1 MYPGSLADADC
12 IVVQGSN
19 MAENHPVAFRWVMQ
33 AKLKGAKI
41 IHIDPRFT
49 RTSAVADQYVPI
61 RAGADIAFLGGLIRY
76 VIENDRYFRD
86 YVVNYTNA
94 ATIINASYRDT
105 EDLDGVFSGLGE
117 YTGDPING
125 FLGQYDNASWQ
136 YSRTT
141 AGAQGEATSG
151 TAQTGEQPVPAG
163 QPGAPAA
170 LPTGPP
176 YEALVRSLVQPPVER
191 DPTLQDPRCVFQII
205 RRHYA
210 RYTPEADD
218 RRSGSA
224 PAAAREHGQTGR
236 RNHGAA
242 RPRDDSGINRRA
254 DALPQH
260 PRLHVGAKRAPP
272 ARLAAGLPAGRD
284 APNQLLG

>member
-1 MYPGSLADADC
+1 MMADK
-12 IVVQGSN
+12 
-19 MAENHPVAFRWVMQ
+19 HPVAFRWVKQ
-33 AKLKGAKI
+33 AKLKGAKL
-41 IHIDPRFT
+41 IHVDPRFT

-86 YVVNYTNA
+86 YVVTYTNA
-94 ATIINASYRDT
+94 ATIINGSYRDT

-163 QPGAPAA
+163 QPGSQPGQV
-170 LPTGPP
+170 PPGPP
-176 YEALVRSLVQPPVER
+176 YDALVRSLVQPPVER
-191 DPTLQDPRCVFQII
+191 DPTLQDPRCVFQI
-205 RRHYA
+205 
-210 RYTPEADD
+210 
-218 RRSGSA
+218 
-224 PAAAREHGQTGR
+224 
-236 RNHGAA
+236 
-242 RPRDDSGINRRA
+242 
-254 DALPQH
+254 
-260 PRLHVGAKRAPP
+260 
-272 ARLAAGLPAGRD
+272 
-284 APNQLLG
+284 